1 VETIELLKLM
11 IDGSLA
17 LFIGALW
24 LTTQRGQNRS
34 EEHETQKDLT
44 FLDLIQKLVTN
55 IHTST
60 LMLQGL
66 ASSVE
71 EQGSMLR
78 LVRTSV
84 EGMPAA
90 VQRGLDQ
97 AREQQLQTLNALR
110 ADLPEAV
117 RARLLGEF
125 QDITTKLD
133 GLQGKISEL
142 VQGLAEVSGDVA
154 RAEDKILVALR
165 QPVVGEG
172 AEPDIVAVCADS
184 QDVIVSGV
192 DTPPMSGEQITEVVV
207 G

>member
-1 VETIELLKLM
+1 VETIEVLKLM

-60 LMLQGL
+60 LMLQGM

-78 LVRTSV
+78 LMRTSV

-110 ADLPEAV
+110 SDLPDAV
-117 RARLLGEF
+117 RARLLGDF
-125 QDITTKLD
+125 QDITSKLD

-172 AEPDIVAVCADS
+172 AEPRTITACADS
-184 QDVIVSGV
+184 QEVIPSGADMPLV
-192 DTPPMSGEQITEVVV
+192 SGEQTMEVVV
-207 G
+207 V

>member
-1 VETIELLKLM
+1 
-11 IDGSLA
+11 
-17 LFIGALW
+17 
-24 LTTQRGQNRS
+24 
-34 EEHETQKDLT
+34 
-44 FLDLIQKLVTN
+44 
-55 IHTST
+55 
-60 LMLQGL
+60 MLQGL

-110 ADLPEAV
+110 ADLPDAV
-117 RARLLGEF
+117 RARLLGDF
-125 QDITTKLD
+125 QDITSKLD

-172 AEPDIVAVCADS
+172 AEPILVAAS
-184 QDVIVSGV
+184 AESLDVIPNGVSV
-192 DTPPMSGEQITEVVV
+192 PLMSGEQTMEVVV
-207 G
+207 S

>member
-1 VETIELLKLM
+1 
-11 IDGSLA
+11 
-17 LFIGALW
+17 
-24 LTTQRGQNRS
+24 
-34 EEHETQKDLT
+34 
-44 FLDLIQKLVTN
+44 
-55 IHTST
+55 
-60 LMLQGL
+60 
-66 ASSVE
+66 
-71 EQGSMLR
+71 
-78 LVRTSV
+78 
-84 EGMPAA
+84 

>member
-110 ADLPEAV
+110 ADLPDAV
-117 RARLLGEF
+117 RARLLGDF
-125 QDITTKLD
+125 QDITSKLD

-172 AEPDIVAVCADS
+172 AEAETVTARADS
-184 QDVIVSGV
+184 LDGILKVM
-192 DTPPMSGEQITEVVV
+192 DTPQTSGEQTMEVVV
-207 G
+207 V